1 MGSGVLKMPMQRKTI
16 TVTEQQDIWIKSQ
29 IDCGKY
35 GNDSEYLRDLIR
47 LDQEHKQKIAVLR
60 SALIDGEKS
69 GISKR
74 SMPDILKDARKRHSI
89 NV

>member
-1 MGSGVLKMPMQRKTI
+1 MPMQRKTI
-16 TVTEQQDIWIKSQ
+16 TVTEQQNAWIKSQ
-29 IDCGKY
+29 IDSGKY
-35 GNDSEYLRDLIR
+35 GNDSEYLRELIR

-60 SALIDGEKS
+60 SALIEGEKS

-74 SMPDILKDARKRHSI
+74 SMDDILKDAKKRHSL